1 MSSEITSIADI
12 VKYAEGKIV
21 KLPDFAPGQPFV
33 ARMRRPSLLA
43 LAKNGRIP
51 NPLLKSVT
59 ALFEGDGQVVVKDE
73 KTLADIYDLCNIF
86 AEAAL
91 IEPSFEDIKTAGLQF
106 NDEQLMFIFKYSQ
119 AGNEAAENF
128 RNE

>member
-1 MSSEITSIADI
+1 MEITSISDI
-12 VKYAEGKIV
+12 VRYKEGKICR
-21 KLPDFAPGQPFV
+21 LPDFAPGQPFV
-33 ARMRRPSLLA
+33 AKMRRPSLLA
-43 LAKNGRIP
+43 LAKNGKIP

-59 ALFEGDGQVVVKDE
+59 ALFQGGGQVVAKDE
-73 KTLADIYDLCNIF
+73 NALADIYDLCNIF

-91 IEPSFEDIKTAGLQF
+91 IEPSFEDIQAAGLQLT
-106 NDEQLMFIFKYSQ
+106 DEQLMFIFKYSQ

>member
-1 MSSEITSIADI
+1 MNLEITPIAEI

-33 ARMRRPSLLA
+33 AKMRRPSLMA

-59 ALFEGDGQVVVKDE
+59 ELFEGGGQVVVKDD
-73 KTLADIYDLCNIF
+73 KKLADIYDLCNIF

-91 IEPSFEDIKTAGLQF
+91 IEPSFEDIKAAGLELT
-106 NDEQLMFIFKYSQ
+106 DEQLMFIFKYSQ

-128 RNE
+128 RC